1 MTRRYS
7 ERIAVQCPVVFTM
20 GSMVGEGEVVDLT
33 NPGCLIQSAAGLK
46 KGESLQLKMFL
57 PGVKSPLMVALGV
70 VRWTNG
76 SRFGVEF
83 IKMNEPDRAQL
94 TEFISQHLQ
103 SFGSLES
110 DRRQGSERR
119 GFSAQGL
126 TNRRH
131 G

>member
-7 ERIAVQCPVVFTM
+7 ERIAVHCPVVFTM

-33 NPGCLIQSAAGLK
+33 NPGCLIQSTAGLK

-57 PGVKSPLMVALGV
+57 SGLKSPLIVALAV

-94 TEFISQHLQ
+94 TEFISQHLRT
-103 SFGSLES
+103 SGSIES
-110 DRRQGSERR
+110 DRRQGSDRR